1 MWFVLACC
9 MYLLLWGTGR
19 HAQPVLSRLVF
30 TTHSTPGDTDWI
42 AQRCIRVPCC
52 CSCSGPAA
60 IQPPCSSASSFRIF
74 SSDGGEG
81 NGGSVL
87 NFRSKFLACLCFLR
101 WCYFVL
107 SRFMSFSAPP
117 WKEINP
123 EEIFFSRCQ
132 CSILFFLSL
141 LFWVLGV
148 LALLCGGCKV
158 KCMVFSSRKSIKHGI
173 CLSVHGH
180 WQFFGINISI
190 GS

>member
-19 HAQPVLSRLVF
+19 HAQPVLSRVF
-30 TTHSTPGDTDWI
+30 TTHSTPGDTAWI

-74 SSDGGEG
+74 SWEGGEG

-87 NFRSKFLACLCFLR
+87 NFRSKFPACLCFLR

-107 SRFMSFSAPP
+107 SRFMSVSAPP
-117 WKEINP
+117 WKETLKKSSFLVVNVLSS
-123 EEIFFSRCQ
+123 FFCLYS
-132 CSILFFLSL
+132 FG
-141 LFWVLGV
+141 FWVY
-148 LALLCGGCKV
+148 
-158 KCMVFSSRKSIKHGI
+158 
-173 CLSVHGH
+173 
-180 WQFFGINISI
+180 
-190 GS
+190 